1 MNLNDRLIRIQRSG
15 ERLEDISAN
24 RLQSLVKNGDRL
36 KPEQGDS
43 ILKKKIIDNL
53 VQDLAADLD
62 IKQLDE
68 REIYQ
73 VAKRVEE
80 ITDQVMNQEGKFAS
94 RAERQKIIE
103 DILDEIIGLGP
114 LEPLLKD
121 PDITEIM
128 VTPYQYLYRKG
139 RQDIQGSCSLQG

>member
-1 MNLNDRLIRIQRSG
+1 MNLNDRLIRIQRSEEG
-15 ERLEDISAN
+15 LEDISAN

-43 ILKKKIIDNL
+43 FLKKKIIDNL

-80 ITDQVMNQEGKFAS
+80 ITDQVMNQEES
-94 RAERQKIIE
+94 
-103 DILDEIIGLGP
+103 LHPGP
-114 LEPLLKD
+114 
-121 PDITEIM
+121 
-128 VTPYQYLYRKG
+128 RG
-139 RQDIQGSCSLQG
+139 RR